1 MCSHE
6 ENGKTCISYERT
18 CELCGECD
26 IDRPLWTEDYLS
38 FSSQDRSKP
47 RPLTNSFENRRVIN
61 FRNIMNKK
69 SGKQSFKMKPKEQK
83 IIFDVMKFI
92 YGHPDDF
99 NERKIRDILKKLRL
113 LKYINDSYLILCIL
127 TDKPCERFD
136 KYEPYFEYMYQEL
149 FDLYSTIYPY
159 KYFISGAFILSC
171 LLNEVG
177 IENKYYFKNIET
189 FENQNQIYKLLRA
202 RIPMTYDKFTRV
214 SIPVKNCK

>member
-6 ENGKTCISYERT
+6 ENGKTCIDFERT
-18 CELCGECD
+18 CELCGECN
-26 IDRPLWTEDYLS
+26 IDRPLWTEECGS

-47 RPLTNSFENRRVIN
+47 RNNFENRRLIN

-69 SGKQSFKMKPKEQK
+69 SGKQSFRMKPKEQK
-83 IIFDVMKFI
+83 IISDVMKFI
-92 YGHPDDF
+92 YGLPMKDSENY
-99 NERKIRDILKKLRL
+99 NERKIRDTLRKLRL

-127 TDKPCERFD
+127 TNKPCEKFD

-177 IENKYYFKNIET
+177 IESKYYFKNIET
-189 FENQNQIYKLLRA
+189 FENQNQIYKVLRKQ
-202 RIPMTYDKFTRV
+202 IPMTYDKFT
-214 SIPVKNCK
+214 NCI